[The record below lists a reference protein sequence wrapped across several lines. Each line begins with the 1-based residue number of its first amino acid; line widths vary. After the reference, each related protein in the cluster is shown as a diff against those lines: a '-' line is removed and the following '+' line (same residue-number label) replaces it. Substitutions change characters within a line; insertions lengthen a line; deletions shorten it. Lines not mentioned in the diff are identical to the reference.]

1 MTIIKQNKE
10 LCIRKYKI
18 HKQTEYN
25 IAKVAAMGNVGE
37 GRALD
42 KIVRE
47 YMLLHGGAN
56 HGREKER

>member
-1 MTIIKQNKE
+1 MAGQKQNKE

-25 IAKVAAMGNVGE
+25 IAKVAAMGNVSE

-47 YMLLHGGAN
+47 YMIGLGGGRY
-56 HGREKER
+56 GREKER

>member
-1 MTIIKQNKE
+1 MKQNKE
-10 LCIRKYKI
+10 LCVVKYKI
-18 HKQTEYN
+18 HKNTRYN
-25 IAKVAAMGNVGE
+25 IAKVAAMGSVSE

-47 YMLLHGGAN
+47 YMLLHGGSN